1 MGQQQMSKLDKSKEK
16 RLRLIRQ
23 SMTFGLTTEDSLKY
37 LKENKIN
44 ISERTF
50 RRDKE
55 ELKQQYGSIVRD
67 IFFKEIT
74 SDIFKDFFS
83 FQEIQNECW
92 NMIQDKK
99 TTINDKIRLFGC
111 LTKTMAEK
119 LRFGGKLPDS
129 IRNGKIIPTTNEDSP
144 FEITVQKPRY
154 PGYFDPKLSEL
165 LHKMPDKTQEHNGH
179 KTDKIPQ
186 GCVPQNLST

>member
-1 MGQQQMSKLDKSKEK
+1 MSELDKSKEK

-23 SMTFGLTTEDSLKY
+23 SMTFGLTTEDSLNY

-44 ISERTF
+44 ISERTL

-55 ELKQQYGSIVRD
+55 ELKQQYGSKVID
-67 IFFKEIT
+67 IFHKEIA
-74 SDIFKDFFS
+74 SDMFKDFFS
-83 FQEIQNECW
+83 FQEIQNQCW

-119 LRFGGKLPDS
+119 LRFSGKLPNNV
-129 IRNGKIIPTTNEDSP
+129 RNGTIITTSHEESP
-144 FEITVQKPRY
+144 FEVTVQKPRF
-154 PGYFDPKLSEL
+154 PGL
-165 LHKMPDKTQEHNGH
+165 
-179 KTDKIPQ
+179 
-186 GCVPQNLST
+186 C